1 MKMKKSIT
9 KIGATVLAA
18 AISCATFASCGKS
31 SNEVKFWI
39 RGDAIQLDMYTK
51 LTNEFNETYGKEH
64 GITVKASTKPNNSYE
79 QSVQVTAGSKNGPDL
94 FLLADNDM
102 KQWIIGKYFCPIT
115 DYYNAITDIDM
126 GDLMESTYSRL
137 LYNVETNTSHSGD
150 DLYGMPLDAQPTA
163 LYYNASLLKEAGIKI
178 ISVNEEDMDKWNADE
193 IADRNGVKKSDL
205 GIAAD
210 HYIPK
215 KGFYRSENPY
225 YYAGDRTMDWI
236 SPTDT
241 EIMVFNNRIAMNW
254 DEIEDLAMLF
264 TGAYNPNSKTMNETS
279 DDKKVTDFGTTYG
292 YFTEWWFN
300 YGWSVGGDCLQ
311 DLTDQG
317 EWNFSLLD
325 SNPNY
330 IVKEGK
336 MFAGRTGKVYAAG
349 ETLEFVDKMNLAD
362 GEIPTA
368 KNDGDYYHANGK
380 KVGIWTGVQEEMQK
394 TDGALAELASTQDA
408 FKRYLKL
415 GASRSA
421 DIDGD
426 NGLNISPNPNTI
438 NVRGV
443 MNWFVSGELALAAN
457 TSAYMASV
465 SEQAKKRGF
474 EWDVAPLAIYKQYND
489 PTDPQNDTVA
499 VKGKQA
505 GHSNAVS
512 VVVRTDSEKKEQA
525 VAFIKWCAGVPG
537 QTMRASL
544 GFFPN
549 QRSLIDKVTFD
560 KGIAPKNATV
570 FSEALEYQG
579 PGDWWYMPDHVWV
592 EKWCTDLN
600 AYLRNGQMTYKEWF
614 EGTHAYSV
622 DKLPVV
628 QRTNAYLQQY
638 KKYGR

>member
-1 MKMKKSIT
+1 M
-9 KIGATVLAA
+9 
-18 AISCATFASCGKS
+18 
-31 SNEVKFWI
+31 
-39 RGDAIQLDMYTK
+39 DMYTK

-137 LYNVETNTSHSGD
+137 LYNVETNTSHTGD

-279 DDKKVTDFGTTYG
+279 DDKKVTDYGTTYG

-330 IVKEGK
+330 IVKDGK
-336 MFAGRTGKVYAAG
+336 TFTGRTGKVYAAG

-368 KNDGDYYHANGK
+368 KNDGDYYHANGE
-380 KVGIWTGVQEEMQK
+380 KVGIWTGVQEEMRK

-474 EWDVAPLAIYKQYND
+474 EWDVAAACDL
-489 PTDPQNDTVA
+489 
-499 VKGKQA
+499 
-505 GHSNAVS
+505 
-512 VVVRTDSEKKEQA
+512 
-525 VAFIKWCAGVPG
+525 
-537 QTMRASL
+537 QT
-544 GFFPN
+544 
-549 QRSLIDKVTFD
+549 I
-560 KGIAPKNATV
+560 
-570 FSEALEYQG
+570 
-579 PGDWWYMPDHVWV
+579 
-592 EKWCTDLN
+592 
-600 AYLRNGQMTYKEWF
+600 
-614 EGTHAYSV
+614 
-622 DKLPVV
+622 
-628 QRTNAYLQQY
+628 
-638 KKYGR
+638 